1 MTDGFQLLLEAA
13 HKKKKKGPS
22 HPRIGFPGYGF
33 SSVPGDRAQTDKFCP
48 SISDS
53 GNIVMPAPTPIHTQ
67 GQDGGGVIVMTPG
80 NGDGGDGGPVMAAPT
95 AGDGGGAAAGESV
108 EMNKINSIIES
119 YKTANPNSPVIEEI
133 QSMLKSVNEG
143 NGYLYHS
150 CDGAT
155 AITPNELPPVAEFQ
169 VSALAAACES
179 TLSAFKKYTGFDYLS
194 WRNN

>member
-1 MTDGFQLLLEAA
+1 
-13 HKKKKKGPS
+13 
-22 HPRIGFPGYGF
+22 
-33 SSVPGDRAQTDKFCP
+33 
-48 SISDS
+48 
-53 GNIVMPAPTPIHTQ
+53 MPAPTPIHTQ

-108 EMNKINSIIES
+108 EMDKINSIIES

-155 AITPNELPPVAEFQ
+155 AITPNELPPVAESQ